1 MSARKLG
8 RFAGVVFVLAVVFGA
23 VGAASID
30 SAPAGTVASVATGG
44 SAMTQASDLIVE
56 WD

>member
-8 RFAGVVFVLAVVFGA
+8 RLAGLVFVLAVVFGA

-30 SAPAGTVASVATGG
+30 HARKAQVASAAYQVTEL
-44 SAMTQASDLIVE
+44 TIE